1 MRVSQSS
8 GALRVKAIAGTHV
21 VLMALDMDEGARAGL
36 RGFAI
41 KRGHGGQA
49 QQWLEGIKY
58 FKDLVPNPKPGDSF
72 PSRQQPFQSFL
83 WSDYTASP
91 GVDYDFTIIAL
102 YGDLHN
108 MEERYTLNFSITT

>member
-21 VLMALDMDEGARAGL
+21 VLMALDMDEGARPGL

-91 GVDYDFTIIAL
+91 A
-102 YGDLHN
+102 
-108 MEERYTLNFSITT
+108 SITTSRSSRSTATSTTWRNATP